1 MAQAVLPNYQCC
13 FVFDK
18 FETLHPDYTSTRAT
32 FRRRATIRD
41 RGLDD
46 PPVLACMTHEAVR
59 PVAGTKGRYGPP
71 LTGTRQL
78 WHFVTLGDRERRL
91 LATTLSVM
99 WRRGGMESQ
108 SVTHGAAMASRL
120 QGGQPSWAA
129 SSGVGRRKGVQ
140 PHSLSSK
147 SGSSDIRRRRQS
159 STRSTTPSK
168 SSPPCMK
175 PKCGRRRRSSSERV
189 SRPEVNQVVHEP
201 TADGGLPTADGA
213 R

>member
-1 MAQAVLPNYQCC
+1 
-13 FVFDK
+13 
-18 FETLHPDYTSTRAT
+18 
-32 FRRRATIRD
+32 
-41 RGLDD
+41 
-46 PPVLACMTHEAVR
+46 MTHEAVR

-140 PHSLSSK
+140 PHCLPK
-147 SGSSDIRRRRQS
+147 ADHQIWLKP
-159 STRSTTPSK
+159 PSK
-168 SSPPCMK
+168 TVFDPVDDAFQKQPSVHEAEVWASPK
-175 PKCGRRRRSSSERV
+175 EFVRAGLE
-189 SRPEVNQVVHEP
+189 PEVNQVVHEP

>member
-147 SGSSDIRRRRQS
+147 SGSSDMA
-159 STRSTTPSK
+159 PSK
-168 SSPPCMK
+168 TVFDPVDDAFQKQPS
-175 PKCGRRRRSSSERV
+175 
-189 SRPEVNQVVHEP
+189 VHEAEVWASP
-201 TADGGLPTADGA
+201 KEFVRAGLEA
-213 R
+213 RS